1 MPTTTGKIYL
11 GDKLVAGGAAAAEDW
26 VRPAE
31 WPALPAVADTD
42 QVFYGL
48 HAVFDHGSNF
58 ATIRCQGAYTVDW
71 GDGSSPVNVASN
83 TTAEYNYSYAAA
95 GLGHVT
101 SRGYKT
107 AIVTVTPQ
115 AGETLSAIDLS
126 LKHTQSGLVNG
137 HSSQWLDM
145 RLAMNNVGA
154 VTTFNP
160 LWLHRLLERFEWV
173 GGSSVQASFANFLHT
188 CTSLQSV
195 PLFNTAA
202 GTSFGGFLNGCV
214 SLQSVP
220 LFNTAAVTNFNA
232 FLNGCASLQSVPLF
246 NTAAVTN
253 FQNFLNGCVSLQ
265 SVPLFNTAAGTN
277 FQSFLQGC
285 SSLQSVPLFNTA
297 AVTNFQNF
305 LNGCVSLQSVPLFNT
320 AAVTNFQNFLN
331 GCVSLQ
337 SVPLFNTAAGT
348 NFQSFL
354 QGCSSLQSV
363 PLFNTAAGT
372 NFQSFLQGCSS
383 LQQVPPFNTSSGTN
397 FVNFLSSNASLS
409 RIQATFPANQNIS
422 LANLSLGPDA
432 LNEIYTNLPT
442 ASGSPRTITVTGNW
456 GTAAHDPTIAT
467 NKGWT
472 VTA

>member
-11 GDKLVAGGAAAAEDW
+11 GDKLVAGGAAAPAEDW
-26 VRPAE
+26 VRPSD

-58 ATIRCQGAYTVDW
+58 ATIRCTGAFTVDW

-95 GLGHVT
+95 GLGAVT

-115 AGETLSAIDLS
+115 AGQTLSAIDLS

-145 RLAMNNVGA
+145 RLAMNNAGT
-154 VTTFNP
+154 VTTFVNAN
-160 LWLHRLLERFEWV
+160 WLHRLLEQFEWV
-173 GGSSVQASFANFLHT
+173 GGSSVQTSFQSFLQN
-188 CTSLQSV
+188 CSSLQ
-195 PLFNTAA
+195 
-202 GTSFGGFLNGCV
+202 
-214 SLQSVP
+214 Q
-220 LFNTAAVTNFNA
+220 
-232 FLNGCASLQSVPLF
+232 
-246 NTAAVTN
+246 
-253 FQNFLNGCVSLQ
+253 
-265 SVPLFNTAAGTN
+265 VPLFNTAAGTN
-277 FQSFLQGC
+277 FQSFLQNC
-285 SSLQSVPLFNTA
+285 SSLQ
-297 AVTNFQNF
+297 Q
-305 LNGCVSLQSVPLFNT
+305 
-320 AAVTNFQNFLN
+320 
-331 GCVSLQ
+331 
-337 SVPLFNTAAGT
+337 VPLFNTAAGT

-354 QGCSSLQSV
+354 QSCSSLQQVPLFNTAAGTNFVQFLNGCFSLQQVPLFNTAAGTSFVNFLNGCFSLQQVPLFDTAAGTNFNSFLNGCSSLQQVPLFNTAAGTIFTNFLQNCVSLQQV

-372 NFQSFLQGCSS
+372 NFQSFLVGCSS
-383 LQQVPPFNTSSGTN
+383 LQQVPLFNTAAGTN
-397 FVNFLSSNASLS
+397 FTGFLAFCTSLS
-409 RIQATFPANQNIS
+409 RIQATFPAGQSFS

-432 LNEIYTNLPT
+432 LDEIYTNLPT
-442 ASGSPRTITVTGNW
+442 ASGTPTITVTGNW